1 LSSVEAATALLRS
14 TAGEPEPAA
23 IRKFVADAGLAQ
35 VDVGC
40 DAEML
45 QAQSEFWRI
54 VASRRTAAT
63 EASDL
68 AFEDALR
75 EAASTQQISCF
86 PTSGLAWADLAA
98 LSVSRGGWDEKSLRY
113 LELSQRLAPYE
124 GEALALR
131 LKLMAGGLGEAG
143 GNLRDDYLRDLGTA
157 LEFGTPQL
165 AATALKALDGA
176 ERAWVEARLRSL
188 PEDRQ
193 AAIAQALE
201 ALKLEQVN

>member
-1 LSSVEAATALLRS
+1 
-14 TAGEPEPAA
+14 
-23 IRKFVADAGLAQ
+23 
-35 VDVGC
+35 
-40 DAEML
+40 ML

-75 EAASTQQISCF
+75 EAALTQQISCL